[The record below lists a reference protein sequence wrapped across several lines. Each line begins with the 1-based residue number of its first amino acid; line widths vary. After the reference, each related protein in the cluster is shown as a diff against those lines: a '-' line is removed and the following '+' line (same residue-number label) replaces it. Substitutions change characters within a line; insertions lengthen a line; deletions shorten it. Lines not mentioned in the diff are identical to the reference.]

1 MNKVD
6 LFVDGSVNVKS
17 GIGFGAWLVVE
28 DQRLSV
34 EAHRKNVK
42 VKRFEDTSST
52 RLELQILLWA
62 LDEAKVPNVK
72 IVVHTDS
79 QNTLGLLD
87 RRNRLEHSDFR
98 SKAGRPLNNRDLYR
112 QFYDAIDSLD
122 LEFVKLKGHKQSSQK
137 GKLDDLFTLVD
148 RAAREAQRKD
158 ATD

>member
-1 MNKVD
+1 M
-6 LFVDGSVNVKS
+6 
-17 GIGFGAWLVVE
+17 
-28 DQRLSV
+28 
-34 EAHRKNVK
+34 
-42 VKRFEDTSST
+42 
-52 RLELQILLWA
+52 
-62 LDEAKVPNVK
+62 PNVK

-87 RRNRLEHSDFR
+87 RRNRLEQSDFR